1 MNIIN
6 RFAVNCMMWVYL
18 RTSNLTTTTRLL
30 LVAYLI
36 FKVLRGMGQEK
47 QGGSFW
53 VGFITPFFRFEYVA
67 MPTTAAL
74 VLVTLMAWSCNRLHW
89 KSFGNGSVNMAT
101 IILPLI
107 VTFLLIEFGA
117 TLTAVGIA
125 VSGLL
130 LMRQW
135 NTFLLLTLGIG
146 AVLVLAGGAGGS
158 GTRKTYKPE
167 YEGLVDMGGNP
178 IPTTI
183 IREGRDKGV

>member
-47 QGGSFW
+47 LGGSFW

-101 IILPLI
+101 VLLPLI
-107 VTFLLIEFGA
+107 VAFLLIEFGP
-117 TLTAVGIA
+117 TLTAVGIV

-130 LMRQW
+130 LLRQW

-158 GTRKTYKPE
+158 GPRKTYIPE
-167 YEGLVDMGGNP
+167 PEGKTDMQGNP
-178 IPTTI
+178 ILSSDI
-183 IREGRDKGV
+183 QEGLDRGL